1 MSTQINNHGSEKG
14 GRTSSF
20 TKKLL
25 SASAASTFVLM
36 AYTPAAQAQVPVI
49 DVTTCADVAGNPGI
63 DDAGAIVRIDTGTT
77 CTTSSGD
84 NILLDSGSL
93 NEEGQD
99 NVTINIFSG
108 TTLANTDSSDED
120 TVIFIDNAE
129 NNTSIN
135 VHEGATLRGANGVL
149 FLEGDG
155 TTINNNG
162 DIIGTGAQEE
172 GVIYIDRDTD
182 SDLISISNG
191 ATGRIIAEDNGPAIA
206 IELLLADGEDDAE
219 HVGVQSALADFPTVT
234 ILNRGII
241 ETTGTVSD
249 DNDAINIA
257 GNPGTTGGFS
267 RACIETTDSTGAA
280 VATPALN
287 CIVNLQVI
295 NTGTIQSNFDNSGVA
310 AITVEDDALVDGR
323 ITNLSGGTIT
333 GTVNGI
339 RIADIVVGS
348 ETAEHNLVIANQGT
362 ISGTGTSSRGLDL
375 EGDGV
380 TVVNRTGGTISG
392 LSTGISVGAGSSNG
406 VDNSG
411 VNNTI
416 HNQGTIS
423 GGSFSI
429 DSNEAEGRVRVVAR
443 GGAVFIGDIRGSV
456 GNIDQLVIREGTTSL
471 EVDVL
476 QDYNVFVDTTG
487 NLTLVGDREIQGQL
501 QSAGTVTL
509 DVADT
514 LTVERDVIL
523 RAGSTV
529 EVSDLT
535 GIGAIGA
542 QYTLINVGGV
552 LTNNASISDT
562 SALLDFSFVASSD
575 LVVEANA
582 AASSVSK
589 ITFNSASTQAF
600 GGTVL
605 SAFADGGLDNTT
617 AFTALGSLSTFA
629 EVGSTIESLAPDL
642 SGNLVENVFNSIQG
656 NAGLIDQRLND
667 LNCNAV
673 GGSDQT
679 CSTFAE
685 TGAWVQVSDTSSTQ
699 GSLSSLSTPAFNS
712 AAGANSRTFTYG
724 YDHALEDSTVV
735 GFSGTYIQ
743 NNVDEESETNSFT
756 DLEVAQVSAYA
767 GHQFGN
773 VDLVSQ
779 ASYTYAEA
787 NTRRQSF
794 EAIRSELDVNGLN
807 LQGTASYNADIGAG
821 YYAKPHVGLQ
831 YSDVTTS
838 AFTENGGLNLN
849 IDETNTSVL
858 EGRVGLTLGARKA
871 VSDTTRADYYVTAA
885 VRNDFYGERSDL
897 GYAFAGQTG
906 SLAVTNE
913 GSYGVQGLAGLN
925 ILSGKNFSF
934 GGAVNAELSDQENS
948 VGGSV
953 QTKIR
958 W

>member
-1 MSTQINNHGSEKG
+1 MSTRVNNHENQDGE
-14 GRTSSF
+14 RANSF
-20 TKKLL
+20 TSKLL
-25 SASAASTFVLM
+25 TASAASAFMLM
-36 AYTPAAQAQVPVI
+36 AYTPAAHAQVPVI
-49 DVTTCADVAGNPGI
+49 DVTSCADVAGNPGI
-63 DDAGAIVRIDTGTT
+63 GDVGAIVNIDVNAE
-77 CTTSSGD
+77 CITSSGD
-84 NILLDSGSL
+84 NILLDSSEL

-99 NVTINIFSG
+99 NVTINIASG
-108 TTLANTDSSDED
+108 TTLRNTDTSDED

-129 NNTSIN
+129 NATSIFIE
-135 VHEGATLRGANGVL
+135 EGASLIGTNGVI
-149 FLEGDG
+149 FVEGDG
-155 TTINNNG
+155 ALIRNTG
-162 DIIGTGAQEE
+162 DIIGTGPQEE
-172 GVIYIDRDTD
+172 GTIYIDRDTD
-182 SDLISISNG
+182 SDVNIIHND
-191 ATGRIIAEDNGPAIA
+191 ATGRILAENNGPAIG

-219 HVGVQSALADFPTVT
+219 NVGVQSALEDFPFVT
-234 ILNRGII
+234 IRNFGLIG
-241 ETTGTVSD
+241 TTGTESD

-257 GNPGTTGGFS
+257 GNPGTTGGFN
-267 RACIETTDSTGAA
+267 RPCIETTDSTGAT
-280 VATPALN
+280 VATPVLN
-287 CIVNLQVI
+287 CIVNLQVS
-295 NTGTIQSNFDNSGVA
+295 NHGTISSDFDNSGSA
-310 AITVEDDALVDGR
+310 AINFEDDAIFAGR
-323 ITNLSGGTIT
+323 IGNQATGVIT

-339 RIADIVVGS
+339 RIGDVVVGD
-348 ETAEHNLVIANQGT
+348 ETAEHTGVIRNAGV
-362 ISGTGTSSRGLDL
+362 ISGTGESSRGIDL
-375 EGDGV
+375 EGDGI
-380 TVVNRTGGTISG
+380 TIVNETGGTISG
-392 LSTGISVGAGSSNG
+392 LSTGISVGAGSTSG

-411 VNNTI
+411 LNNTI
-416 HNQGTIS
+416 HNAGTIS
-423 GGSFSI
+423 GGNFSI
-429 DSNEAEGRVRVVAR
+429 DSTDAEGRVRVISR
-443 GGAVFIGDIRGSV
+443 DGAVFVGDIRGSV
-456 GNIDQLVIREGTTSL
+456 GNIDQLLVRDGTTSL

-476 QDYNVFVDTTG
+476 QDYNVFVHATG
-487 NLTLVGDREIQGQL
+487 NLTFVGDREIEGQL
-501 QSAGTVTL
+501 QSDGTVTL

-529 EVSDLT
+529 AVTDLT
-535 GIGAIGA
+535 DVGSIGS
-542 QYTLINVGGV
+542 QHTLISVGGT
-552 LTNNASISDT
+552 LTNNATITDN
-562 SALLDFSFVASSD
+562 SALLNFSFVASND
-575 LVVEANA
+575 LVVEASA
-582 AASSVSK
+582 APVSVSSLS
-589 ITFNSASTQAF
+589 FDSVSTQSF

-605 SAFADGGLDNTT
+605 TAFADGGLDNTT
-617 AFTALGSLSTFA
+617 AFTALGGLSSLTDVSGTL
-629 EVGSTIESLAPDL
+629 ESLAPDL

-673 GGSDQT
+673 GGGDQT

-685 TGAWVQVSDTSSTQ
+685 TGAWVQVSDTNSTQ

-743 NNVDEESETNSFT
+743 NNVDEESEANSFT

-773 VDLVSQ
+773 VDLISQ

-838 AFTENGGLNLN
+838 AFTENGGLNLD
-849 IDETNTSVL
+849 IDKSNTSVL

-913 GSYGVQGLAGLN
+913 GAYGVQGLAGLN